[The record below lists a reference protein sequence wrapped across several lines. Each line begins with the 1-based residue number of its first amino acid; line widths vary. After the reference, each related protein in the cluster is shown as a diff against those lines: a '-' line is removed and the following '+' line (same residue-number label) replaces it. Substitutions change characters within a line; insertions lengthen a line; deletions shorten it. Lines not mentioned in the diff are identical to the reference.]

1 MKELVRGYLKP
12 AIKSVLYPLY
22 ERRLF
27 AKLDFAQTPHHV
39 GVILDGNRRW
49 AKANP
54 SPAGDTSTSRGH
66 RAGAE
71 KIVDLLNWCEQSRV
85 QVLTIWLLSNQNL
98 SRPAAELEPLLQ
110 IIADT
115 VNDLADL
122 GRWEIRPVGSMEL
135 LPNGLVDQLNEV
147 AEKTKGTKGVVIN
160 VAIGYGGR
168 SEIADA
174 VKSLITTAGNTGK
187 SPAEIAESVSVEEI
201 GRYLYTAGLPDP
213 DLVIRT
219 SGEQRLGGFLLWQ
232 SAHSEFYFCEAYW
245 PDFRRVDFLRALR
258 AYSQRNRRH
267 GK

>member
-1 MKELVRGYLKP
+1 MLELLKP

-27 AKLDFAQTPHHV
+27 ANLDFTQTPHHV

-49 AKANP
+49 SKANP
-54 SPAGDTSTSRGH
+54 AADGDTSTSRGH
-66 RAGAE
+66 KAGAE
-71 KIVDLLNWCEQSRV
+71 KIIDLLDWCEESKV
-85 QVLTIWLLSNQNL
+85 EVLTIWLLSNQNL
-98 SRPAAELEPLLQ
+98 SRPPVELEPLLA

-115 VNDLADL
+115 VNDLASRR
-122 GRWEIRPVGSMEL
+122 RWEIRPVGSMEL
-135 LPNGLVDQLNEV
+135 LPKDLVDQLNDV
-147 AEKTKGTKGVVIN
+147 ARKTKGIKGVVIN

-174 VKSLITTAGNTGK
+174 VKSIINAPANADK
-187 SPAEIAESVSVEEI
+187 NAAEIASSISVDEI
-201 GRYLYTAGLPDP
+201 GRHLYTAGLPDP

-245 PDFRRVDFLRALR
+245 PDFRRVDFLRAIR
-258 AYSQRNRRH
+258 AYSQRNRRF